1 MSTRMTRGSE
11 PGTSTS
17 RAHSSG
23 TELKPILRAAT
34 AGNSASRSSVSV
46 KMQLTASSGRS
57 ALRSRI
63 SSISDSVAPRMA
75 SASLASTVVAP
86 RRANRRMGAH
96 HASRRLQGPDLGG
109 LEPPRLPLLEP
120 PELERPEAHA
130 PQRQHAVADGF
141 AHPLDLAFAPLVDR
155 QLEHAGTDLTH
166 LRRSSL
172 PLVELDALP
181 QALERPVLDEAAV
194 NLRDV
199 GPWDLMAR
207 VHQPVGELAVVGE
220 QDQPGR
226 VGVEPPDR
234 VEP

>member
-1 MSTRMTRGSE
+1 MSTRITRGSE

-34 AGNSASRSSVSV
+34 AGNSAFRSSVSV

-63 SSISDSVAPRMA
+63 SSISDSVAPRID

-96 HASRRLQGPDLGG
+96 HASRRLQGPDLRR

-120 PELERPEAHA
+120 PELERTEPHAAQRDDTVADRLAHPADLALA
-130 PQRQHAVADGF
+130 PLADREPQHA
-141 AHPLDLAFAPLVDR
+141 
-155 QLEHAGTDLTH
+155 
-166 LRRSSL
+166 
-172 PLVELDALP
+172 
-181 QALERPVLDEAAV
+181 
-194 NLRDV
+194 
-199 GPWDLMAR
+199 
-207 VHQPVGELAVVGE
+207 
-220 QDQPGR
+220 
-226 VGVEPPDR
+226 
-234 VEP
+234 